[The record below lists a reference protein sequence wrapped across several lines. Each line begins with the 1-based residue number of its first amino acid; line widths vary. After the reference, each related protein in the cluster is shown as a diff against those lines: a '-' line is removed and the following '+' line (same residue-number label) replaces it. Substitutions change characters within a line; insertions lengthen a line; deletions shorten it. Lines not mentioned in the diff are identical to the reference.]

1 MILKRKRIKVLY
13 DNEDEFKQIEIKLV
27 LYQAYLI
34 NNSLKIKA

>member
-1 MILKRKRIKVLY
+1 MILKHKRIKVLY

-27 LYQAYLI
+27 LYLVYLI